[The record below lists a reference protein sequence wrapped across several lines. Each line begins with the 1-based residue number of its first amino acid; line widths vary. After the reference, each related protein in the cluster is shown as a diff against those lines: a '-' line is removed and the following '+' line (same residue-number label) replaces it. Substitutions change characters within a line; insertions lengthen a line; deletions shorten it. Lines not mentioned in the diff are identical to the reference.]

1 MTAKTEAATYTHGHH
16 ASVIRSHSARTA
28 KNSVSFL
35 LPHLKPSMKIL
46 DIGCG
51 PGSITVDLAEY
62 VPQGHVTGLERA
74 GTILTQARELASARG
89 VTNIEFVEGDGNG
102 LKFDDGSFDVVLC
115 HQVLQHVADPVG
127 ILKEMNRVAKSGGI
141 IAAREADY
149 GVFAWYPELPGLT
162 EWQGLYDRIARFNGG
177 EPNAGRFL
185 HVWGRKAG
193 LDDVRSSV
201 TNWCY
206 ASKEEIAWWSGNWQ
220 ERALKSSFS
229 STALEGGL
237 ATGEDLER
245 VSKSWKE
252 WGEDQDAWLSI
263 PSAEI
268 LSFKK

>member
-1 MTAKTEAATYTHGHH
+1 MTTKTEAATYTHGHH

-102 LKFDDGSFDVVLC
+102 LQFDDGSFDVVLC

-127 ILKEMNRVAKSGGI
+127 VLQEMNRVTKSGGI

-149 GVFAWYPELPGLT
+149 GVFAWYPELPGLR
-162 EWQGLYDRIARFNGG
+162 EWQGLYDQIARFNGG

-193 LDDVRSSV
+193 LDDLAGEGV
-201 TNWCY
+201 
-206 ASKEEIAWWSGNWQ
+206 EEQFFIDSLGGRPGDWGGSG
-220 ERALKSSFS
+220 
-229 STALEGGL
+229 EGF
-237 ATGEDLER
+237 EVLER
-245 VSKSWKE
+245 VG
-252 WGEDQDAWLSI
+252 GEDQDAWLSI

>member
-1 MTAKTEAATYTHGHH
+1 MTTKTEAATYTHGHH
-16 ASVIRSHSARTA
+16 ASVIRNHSARTA

-127 ILKEMNRVAKSGGI
+127 VLREMNRVAKSGGI

-149 GVFAWYPELPGLT
+149 GVFAWYPELPGLR

-193 LDDVRSSV
+193 LDD
-201 TNWCY
+201 
-206 ASKEEIAWWSGNWQ
+206 EEIAWWSGSWQ
-220 ERALKSSFS
+220 ERTLKSSFS

-245 VSKSWKE
+245 VSKTWKE
-252 WGEDQDAWLSI
+252 WGDDQDAWLSI

-268 LSFKK
+268 LSFKN